1 MHTMVSME
9 VRVMAAFYAF
19 SAISVGNRIMD
30 KLKKMKATSK
40 ETARTIEE
48 LELTEPEKRRLHQ
61 LAFIGKIKE
70 TSDGRYC
77 IECKD
82 GKHC

>member
-1 MHTMVSME
+1 MLNSLHTMVPMG
-9 VRVMAAFYAF
+9 VKFMAAFYAAY
-19 SAISVGNRIMD
+19 AISVGNRIMD

-61 LAFIGKIKE
+61 LAVIGKIKE
-70 TSDGRYC
+70 TSDGRYY
-77 IECKD
+77 ILE
-82 GKHC
+82 